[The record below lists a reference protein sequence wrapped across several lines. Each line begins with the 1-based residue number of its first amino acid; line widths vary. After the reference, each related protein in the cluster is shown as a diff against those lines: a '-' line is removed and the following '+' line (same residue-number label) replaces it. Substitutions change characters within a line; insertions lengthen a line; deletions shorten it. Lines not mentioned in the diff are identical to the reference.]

1 VTAKNEELTPSTF
14 SHSSHFAG
22 TAAIRGVTRKVRIKP
37 IIMSGL
43 GLNLPNFISLARLLL
58 VPLEIWLI
66 LVGSYG
72 LAFWILVVAGIS
84 DALDGFIAKR
94 FDRRTRLGALL
105 DPVADKA
112 MLISVYITLGVAHQL
127 WTLLVILVVF
137 RDVLIIGGFLLM
149 QLFALAKHYD
159 PLYISKLNT
168 AVQII
173 LVGFVLARL
182 SLGAAPGWADVILSL
197 IVGAT
202 TIASGLSY
210 LVRWARILG
219 RSEQIL

>member
-1 VTAKNEELTPSTF
+1 VYRTGQQPIP
-14 SHSSHFAG
+14 G
-22 TAAIRGVTRKVRIKP
+22 KVRIRP
-37 IIMSGL
+37 IVMSGL
-43 GLNLPNFISLARLLL
+43 GLNLPNLISLARLLL

-66 LVGSYG
+66 LVGRYG
-72 LAFWILVVAGIS
+72 LAFWVLVAAGIS

-94 FDRRTRLGALL
+94 LDRRTRLGALL

-127 WTLLVILVVF
+127 WTSLVILVVF
-137 RDVLIIGGFLLM
+137 RDVLIVGGFLLI
-149 QLFALAKHYD
+149 QVFSVPKHYD

-168 AVQII
+168 GAQIT

-182 SLGAAPGWADVILSL
+182 SLDAAPGWADLALSL
-197 IVGAT
+197 IVAAT

-210 LVRWARILG
+210 LVRWARILA
-219 RSEQIL
+219 RSEQAL

>member
-1 VTAKNEELTPSTF
+1 MLTPRTF
-14 SHSSHFAG
+14 MRTLNFASI
-22 TAAIRGVTRKVRIKP
+22 APVSCAILVSRIRAMT
-37 IIMSGL
+37 MSGL
-43 GLNLPNFISLARLLL
+43 GLNLPNLISLARLLL

-66 LVGSYG
+66 LVGRYG

-112 MLISVYITLGVAHQL
+112 MLIGVYITLGVAHQL
-127 WTLLVILVVF
+127 WTSLVILVVL
-137 RDVLIIGGFLLM
+137 RDVMIVGGFLLI
-149 QLFALAKHYD
+149 QVFAVPKRYD

-182 SLGAAPGWADVILSL
+182 GLGASAGWPDLVLSL
-197 IVGAT
+197 VVAAT
-202 TIASGLSY
+202 TIVSGFSY
-210 LVRWARILG
+210 LVRWARILA
-219 RSEQIL
+219 RSEQAL

>member
-1 VTAKNEELTPSTF
+1 
-14 SHSSHFAG
+14 
-22 TAAIRGVTRKVRIKP
+22 
-37 IIMSGL
+37 MSGL
-43 GLNLPNFISLARLLL
+43 GLNLPNLISLARLLL

-66 LVGSYG
+66 LAGRYG
-72 LAFWILVVAGIS
+72 LAFWVLVVAGLS

-137 RDVLIIGGFLLM
+137 RDILIIGGFLLM
-149 QLFALAKHYD
+149 QLFAVAKHYD

-168 AVQII
+168 AVQIV

-182 SLGAAPGWADVILSL
+182 SLDAAPGAADLVLGL

-210 LVRWARILG
+210 LVRWARILA
-219 RSEQIL
+219 RSEQAL